1 MRRFWWIVFLVF
13 DVLLLVIFT
22 AGYSARWIDPRTLWW
37 PQLCAIA
44 LPFISIFLLPAL
56 LVSLGAKHRVQAAVH
71 LPFIILAFIR
81 FTSFGSPD
89 VAPAGPDTRLTI
101 ASYNLGQF
109 DHFSQAVQAQKLG
122 ELLLWLHPD
131 IIGLQEFMVRFRGE
145 SLRIRNMPYIANKI
159 DSLGYQSVATDVH
172 DVRNTFQ
179 PILTR
184 IRAVEQVEQER
195 VILAEEGYPEMGVM
209 RMRFRWRDREAV
221 LYNVHLRTFGEKK
234 PWLEENMSPLSFRF
248 WLFYLRQYREAFLY
262 RAWQAD
268 QIRAMMEQER
278 SPLIVSGDFNSTP
291 HNWAFYHLSQGMKD
305 VFKEAG
311 SVRITSYHT
320 KFSLARIDHMLVSPH
335 WEVYRAEIPHL
346 EYSDHRPLL
355 VQLGWPEGQ

>member
-13 DVLLLVIFT
+13 DVLLLAIFA
-22 AGYSARWIDPRTLWW
+22 AGYSARWIDPRTVWW
-37 PQLCAIA
+37 PQLCAIG
-44 LPFISIFLLPAL
+44 LPFLSLILFPTL
-56 LVSLGAKHRVQAAVH
+56 LVFLGAKRWGLAALH
-71 LPFIILAFIR
+71 LPFIVLAFIR
-81 FTSFGSPD
+81 FTSFGSLD
-89 VAPAGPDTRLTI
+89 VAPTEPDARLT
-101 ASYNLGQF
+101 AVTYNLGQF

-131 IIGLQEFMVRFRGE
+131 IMGLQEFMVRFRGDA
-145 SLRIRNMPYIANKI
+145 LRIRNMPYIANKI

-184 IRAVEQVEQER
+184 VSAVEQIEQRR
-195 VILAEEGYPEMGVM
+195 VILAEEGYPEMGLM
-209 RMRFRWRDREAV
+209 RMRFKWRDREAV

-234 PWLEENMSPLSFRF
+234 PWLEEKMSPISIRF
-248 WLFYLRQYREAFLY
+248 WLFYLRQYREAFQH

-268 QIRAMMEQER
+268 RIRAMMDQER
-278 SPLIVSGDFNSTP
+278 LPLIVSGDFNSTP
-291 HNWAFYHLSQGMKD
+291 HNWVFYRLAQGMKD
-305 VFKEAG
+305 VFEEAG
-311 SVRITSYHT
+311 SVRKTSYHT

-335 WEVYRAEIPHL
+335 WDVYRADIPHL

-355 VQLGWPEGQ
+355 VQLGWPQEE